1 MRRWAW
7 MIAVGCAGFAV
18 AAQAQ
23 TWRPIARQ
31 CAEEIDAKTGCRS
44 CGGLWPS
51 WADCAVDRFY
61 RGAVPE
67 VRVRACIK
75 QVYAER
81 LRTRACNACGD
92 PVADV
97 FRCVGG

>member
-1 MRRWAW
+1 
-7 MIAVGCAGFAV
+7 MIAVCYVGLAV

-31 CAEEIDAKTGCRS
+31 CAEEIDAKTGCGS

-67 VRVRACIK
+67 ARVRSCIK
-75 QVYAER
+75 QIYAER
-81 LRTRACNACGD
+81 LRTKPCNACGD